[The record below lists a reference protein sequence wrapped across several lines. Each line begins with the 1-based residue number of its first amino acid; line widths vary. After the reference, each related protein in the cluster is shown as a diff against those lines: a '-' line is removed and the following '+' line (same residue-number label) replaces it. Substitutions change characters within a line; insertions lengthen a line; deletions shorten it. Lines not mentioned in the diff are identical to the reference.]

1 MMKNL
6 SLIINAVLA
15 VALGVLFVL
24 HFSLRSKVAELE
36 TSPGGSNI
44 GGASKIVYIN
54 TDSLNAKY
62 DYYVDQ
68 KALLLGKQKR
78 MEDELATK
86 KNAYEKSVMEYQE
99 KSQKGLLL
107 RSEAAKIEQ
116 QLGADQQN
124 LMRLSESMQGQLAEE
139 SQVVNRKLLNNIVDY
154 LKEYNKN
161 GKYQYILGNAFGS
174 NLLYTNDSLDI
185 TKAVLKG
192 LNEKY
197 SKEKKN

>member
-1 MMKNL
+1 MKNL
-6 SLIINAVLA
+6 SLIINGVLA

-36 TSPGGSNI
+36 SSPIGVKS
-44 GGASKIVYIN
+44 GGASTIAYIN

-62 DYYVDQ
+62 DYYIDQ
-68 KALLLGKQKR
+68 KALLLGKQKK
-78 MEDELATK
+78 MEDQLAEK
-86 KNAYEKSVMEYQE
+86 KSMYERSVMEYQE

-124 LMRLSESMQGQLAEE
+124 LMRLSENLQGQLAEE

-161 GKYQYILGNAFGS
+161 GRYQYILGHAFGS

-185 TKAVLKG
+185 TNVVLKG
-192 LNEKY
+192 LNQKY
-197 SKEKKN
+197 SSEKKK